1 MQDLQE
7 EINYLSRQKTHPIA
21 SNFYNPRRSSIE
33 PNIFFQAT
41 ELSLLLQ
48 WCRAVGRIY
57 GVPVSN
63 VIKWMLQF
71 LSILGQ

>member
-7 EINYLSRQKTHPIA
+7 EINHLSHQKTHPIA
-21 SNFYNPRRSSIE
+21 SEFYNPRRSSIE

-63 VIKWMLQF
+63 AIKWMLQF
-71 LSILGQ
+71 YLFLG